1 MASLTHTKCFN
12 HDQREAVAR
21 CPSCRRHFCRECVTE
36 HEHRLLCAAC
46 LKAALA
52 EPAERPARIVPFR
65 AFFQFVAAL
74 TVLWLVFFAAG
85 QALLLLPSK
94 FHDSIDG
101 VLDDAA
107 PAAPNS
113 GEGAP

>member
-52 EPAERPARIVPFR
+52 EPTERRARIVPFR
-65 AFFQFVAAL
+65 AVMQFITAL
-74 TVLWLVFFAAG
+74 AVLWLLFFAAG
-85 QALLLLPSK
+85 QALLLVPSK
-94 FHDSIDG
+94 FHDTIG
-101 VLDDAA
+101 GALDDTG
-107 PAAPNS
+107 PAARGG
-113 GEGAP
+113 GENAP

>member
-36 HEHRLLCAAC
+36 HEHRLLCAGC

-85 QALLLLPSK
+85 QTLLLLPSS
-94 FHDSIDG
+94 FHDAFNG
-101 VLDDAA
+101 ALGNAA
-107 PAAPNS
+107 PAARD
-113 GEGAP
+113 GVEDAP